1 MNLKRAIESF
11 FDGVVF
17 IQRKLTGGLML
28 LMIITVSWQII
39 GRVILKI
46 PTPWTEELA
55 KLSLIWFTF
64 IGSIGVLYKGQH
76 LTVDLLLIRYKEQ
89 TRKYVRVFID
99 LVTLAFEAMLFV
111 FGVYLCENPIIIK
124 GVTTGLGISRL
135 WLYLSLPVSM
145 FFCTLI
151 SLYDLILAIA
161 DLKKAIA
168 EKTENGGE
176 TI

>member
-1 MNLKRAIESF
+1 
-11 FDGVVF
+11 
-17 IQRKLTGGLML
+17 ML

-46 PTPWTEELA
+46 STPWTEELA

-76 LTVDLLLIRYKEQ
+76 LTVDLLLIRYKDR
-89 TRKYVRVFID
+89 TRRYVRAFVD
-99 LVTLAFEAMLFV
+99 LVTLAFELMLFI

-124 GVTTGLGISRL
+124 GVTTGLSISRL
-135 WLYLSLPVSM
+135 WLYLSLPISM

-151 SLYDLILAIA
+151 SLYDFVLAILDIKNA
-161 DLKKAIA
+161 GKHEEKK
-168 EKTENGGE
+168 GGAVV
-176 TI
+176 